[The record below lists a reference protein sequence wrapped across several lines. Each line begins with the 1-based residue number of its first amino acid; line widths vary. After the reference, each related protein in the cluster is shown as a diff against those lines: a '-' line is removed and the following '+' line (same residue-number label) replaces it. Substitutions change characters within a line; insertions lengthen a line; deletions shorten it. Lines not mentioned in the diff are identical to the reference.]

1 VTVSA
6 PADRRFKR
14 ARVKPAR
21 RRRLWRRYLVPVL
34 KWAVAAAITLA
45 ATNAALNAVADARV
59 LHVTD
64 IVVHGNDRLSSGDVA
79 TLLSEVRGQNLL
91 WLDLEDARQKLL
103 ASPWIRDVSIRRT
116 LPSTVVVTISERE
129 PIGIGRLNDTLYLV
143 DESGTVID
151 EYGAVYADVDVPI
164 IDGLAGRG
172 KDGSRADPERAAFAG
187 RVITALRPDRELA
200 ERVSQLDVTDPR
212 NARVIL
218 SGDQAVIQ
226 LGADRFL
233 ARLQTYVEVA
243 SAVRARVPDI
253 ESVDLR
259 FDDRIY
265 VRPSGGRGGQTV
277 AIAPAA
283 DSTGGRRQRE
293 GRGRQPRRR

>member
-1 VTVSA
+1 
-6 PADRRFKR
+6 
-14 ARVKPAR
+14 
-21 RRRLWRRYLVPVL
+21 
-34 KWAVAAAITLA
+34 
-45 ATNAALNAVADARV
+45 
-59 LHVTD
+59 
-64 IVVHGNDRLSSGDVA
+64 
-79 TLLSEVRGQNLL
+79 
-91 WLDLEDARQKLL
+91 
-103 ASPWIRDVSIRRT
+103 
-116 LPSTVVVTISERE
+116 VTISERE

-172 KDGSRADPERAAFAG
+172 RDGSRADPERAAFAG
-187 RVITALRPDRELA
+187 RVITALRPDREIA

-218 SGDQAVIQ
+218 SGDPAVIQ
-226 LGADRFL
+226 LGDDRFL

-265 VRPSGGRGGQTV
+265 VRPSGGRNGQTV
-277 AIAPAA
+277 AIAPVA
-283 DSTGGRRQRE
+283 DSTVGRRERE